1 MKFFTRTLAL
11 ALLSVS
17 LAACNKTPKPPLRF
31 GSDLRPGYEPV
42 YLARE
47 LGYFSAVNLRLS
59 EYGNAAAV
67 QQAFRNHTIQLAA
80 VTLDEALQLNR
91 DSPDLKIVF
100 LCDSSNGADVVL
112 AQPGIADL
120 KQLQG
125 HRVGVENTVRGAYF
139 LSLALKSAG
148 MQAGQV
154 EVVPLPLG
162 EQESAFRA
170 HKVDIWVT
178 AEPLPAHL
186 LEGGAHILFDSTRV
200 PGKVLDVL
208 VARDDDIGRY
218 HNEIMEWVQGWNRAL
233 DYIRAQPEKAMQLM
247 AAHEHMDAA
256 QFGKTMQGIELLG
269 IQRNGELLLG
279 EPPAVG
285 ASMEAVQRFLLERGL
300 INMGADTT
308 TLLDT
313 SLLGKVKP

>member
-1 MKFFTRTLAL
+1 
-11 ALLSVS
+11 
-17 LAACNKTPKPPLRF
+17 
-31 GSDLRPGYEPV
+31 
-42 YLARE
+42 
-47 LGYFSAVNLRLS
+47 
-59 EYGNAAAV
+59 
-67 QQAFRNHTIQLAA
+67 
-80 VTLDEALQLNR
+80 
-91 DSPDLKIVF
+91 
-100 LCDSSNGADVVL
+100 
-112 AQPGIADL
+112 
-120 KQLQG
+120 
-125 HRVGVENTVRGAYF
+125 
-139 LSLALKSAG
+139 

-154 EVVPLPLG
+154 EVVPLPVA

-170 HKVDIWVT
+170 RKVDVLVT

-186 LEGGAHILFDSTRV
+186 LEGGAHVLFDSARI
-200 PGKVLDVL
+200 PGKILDVL

-233 DYIRAQPEKAMQLM
+233 EYIRAQPDKAMQLM
-247 AAHEHMDAA
+247 AAHEHMDAP
-256 QFGKTMQGIELLG
+256 QFGKAMQGIELLG

-300 INMGADTT
+300 INMGADTA